1 LDSRLSFK
9 EIRPGSV
16 RARGL
21 SFVRVDRFEGD
32 DFDLAVKGDGVVS
45 GGIGKWERLL
55 ERGIERGASSGDG
68 GNRSAVGNRGALA
81 GAGASFQ
88 ARGKGMCP
96 LVGGGVVAD
105 RIQGV
110 GIAVAPWSPFEE

>member
-9 EIRPGSV
+9 VIRPGSV

-68 GNRSAVGNRGALA
+68 GNRSGALA